1 MKKTSFDVSGL
12 KVADILNMNWN
23 TIKQLDRSN
32 MARVVGRL
40 VSAANKRLRRL
51 QKAKLTNTPAYSY
64 VMDSGGFFSVKGK
77 SEKEIQKELTRL
89 RGFLSPD
96 VTTNTVRGARKVENR
111 VKAKFE
117 FYTTDSK
124 GRKTLKKFTDTQ
136 RKKFWKAYRQLD
148 EERKTDVYN
157 IGSDKVQQLLR
168 NEQVKDSR
176 RGSTRLLEDFLDNVD
191 LEEEYIN
198 QIPQINFYGLDGEN
212 EEVPRINRRKS
223 NSNRKKRTTPSIR
236 RNTRRNR
243 KK

>member
-12 KVADILNMNWN
+12 KVKDILNMNWN
-23 TIKQLDRSN
+23 TIKQLDRN
-32 MARVVGRL
+32 DMARVVGRL

-64 VMDSGGFFSVKGK
+64 VMDSGGFFSVKEK
-77 SEKEIQKELTRL
+77 NEKEIQKELTRL

-117 FYTTDSK
+117 FYTTDAK
-124 GRKTLKKFTDTQ
+124 GRKTLKKFTETQ

-148 EERKTDVYN
+148 EERKTDIYN
-157 IGSDKVQQLLR
+157 IGSDVIQQLLR

-176 RGSTRLLEDFLDNVD
+176 RGSTRLLEDFLNNVD

-198 QIPQINFYGLDGEN
+198 KIPQIDFYELDDGN
-212 EEVPRINRRKS
+212 EEVPRINRKGS
-223 NSNRKKRTTPSIR
+223 SSNRKKQTTPSTR
-236 RNTRRNR
+236 RNTRKNR